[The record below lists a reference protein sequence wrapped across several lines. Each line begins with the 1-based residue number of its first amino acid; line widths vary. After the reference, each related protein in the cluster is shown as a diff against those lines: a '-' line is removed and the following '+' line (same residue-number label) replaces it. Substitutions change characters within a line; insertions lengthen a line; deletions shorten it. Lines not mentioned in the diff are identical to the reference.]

1 MLELILGGI
10 IFVCCISICFLVAYV
25 LDSIKEQKQ
34 YYKEQETDHL
44 QKLLQCQRDET
55 YQAIEL
61 YEIYK
66 KEIDRLKE
74 QIQELEKEETEE
86 LKSQPSKIWSDEM
99 KYNGIYEG
107 KKALIGNYDNFSA
120 DMTRNILRNFGLSV
134 ERVKTSTDLLEK
146 AKINHYDIIFTN
158 NIYQQGVDGPTLLKQ
173 LRELEGFNTPVV
185 IHTIS
190 ANQRYHFVDDLGF
203 DEYIEKPIQ
212 IADIE
217 RVLKK
222 FL

>member
-1 MLELILGGI
+1 MLEIILSCI

-25 LDSIKEQKQ
+25 IDSIKEQKK

-44 QKLLQCQRDET
+44 QKLQQCQRDET

-66 KEIDRLKE
+66 KEINRLKE
-74 QIQELEKEETEE
+74 QINELEKRETEE
-86 LKSQPSKIWSDEM
+86 LKSQPSEIWSDKME
-99 KYNGIYEG
+99 YNGIYEG

-120 DMTRNILRNFGLSV
+120 DMTRKILRNFGLSV
-134 ERVKTSTDLLEK
+134 DRVKTSTDLLEK
-146 AKINHYDIIFTN
+146 VKINQYDIIFTN

-190 ANQRYHFVDDLGF
+190 ANQRYHFVGDLEF

>member
-1 MLELILGGI
+1 MLELVLGI
-10 IFVCCISICFLVAYV
+10 TIFICCISICFLVAYV

-74 QIQELEKEETEE
+74 QIQELEKEKTEE

-120 DMTRNILRNFGLSV
+120 DMTRKILRNFGLSV

-212 IADIE
+212 ITDIE
-217 RVLKK
+217 KVLKK

>member
-1 MLELILGGI
+1 MLEIILGCT

-25 LDSIKEQKQ
+25 IDSIKEQKK
-34 YYKEQETDHL
+34 YYKEQETDNL
-44 QKLLQCQRDET
+44 QKLLQSQRDET

-74 QIQELEKEETEE
+74 QINELEKKETEE
-86 LKSQPSKIWSDEM
+86 LKSQPSEIWSDKME
-99 KYNGIYEG
+99 YNGIYEG

-120 DMTRNILRNFGLSV
+120 DMTRKVLRNFGLSV

-146 AKINHYDIIFTN
+146 AKINQYDIIFTN

-173 LRELEGFNTPVV
+173 LRELDGFNTPVV

-203 DEYIEKPIQ
+203 DEYIEKPIK

>member
-1 MLELILGGI
+1 MLEIILSCI
-10 IFVCCISICFLVAYV
+10 IFVCCISIRFLVAYV
-25 LDSIKEQKQ
+25 IDSIKEQKK

-66 KEIDRLKE
+66 KEINRLKE
-74 QIQELEKEETEE
+74 QINELEKKETEE
-86 LKSQPSKIWSDEM
+86 LKSQPSEIWSDKME
-99 KYNGIYEG
+99 YNGIYEG

-120 DMTRNILRNFGLSV
+120 DMTRKILRNFGLSV

-217 RVLKK
+217 KVLKK

>member
-1 MLELILGGI
+1 MLEIILGCI

-25 LDSIKEQKQ
+25 IDSIKEQKK

-66 KEIDRLKE
+66 KEINRLKE
-74 QIQELEKEETEE
+74 QINELEKKETEE
-86 LKSQPSKIWSDEM
+86 LKSQPSEIWSDKM
-99 KYNGIYEG
+99 DYNGIYEG

-120 DMTRNILRNFGLSV
+120 DMTRKILRNFGVSV

-146 AKINHYDIIFTN
+146 VKINQYDIIFTN

-190 ANQRYHFVDDLGF
+190 ANQRYHFVGDLEF

>member
-1 MLELILGGI
+1 MLEIILGSI
-10 IFVCCISICFLVAYV
+10 IFVCCISICFLIAYV

-55 YQAIEL
+55 YQAKEL
-61 YEIYK
+61 YKLYK
-66 KEIDRLKE
+66 KEIGRLKE

-86 LKSQPSKIWSDEM
+86 LKSQPSKVWSDEM

-107 KKALIGNYDNFSA
+107 KKALIGNYDIFSA
-120 DMTRNILRNFGLSV
+120 DITRKILRNFGLSV

>member
-1 MLELILGGI
+1 MLELVLGI
-10 IFVCCISICFLVAYV
+10 TIFICCISICFLVGYV

-74 QIQELEKEETEE
+74 QIQELEKKETEE
-86 LKSQPSKIWSDEM
+86 LKSQPSKIWSEEM

-120 DMTRNILRNFGLSV
+120 DMTRKILRNFGLSV

>member
-1 MLELILGGI
+1 MLEIILGCI

-25 LDSIKEQKQ
+25 IDSIKEQKK

-66 KEIDRLKE
+66 KEINRLKE
-74 QIQELEKEETEE
+74 QINELEKKETEE
-86 LKSQPSKIWSDEM
+86 LKSQPSEIWSDKM
-99 KYNGIYEG
+99 DYNGIYEG

-120 DMTRNILRNFGLSV
+120 DMTRKILRNFGLSV

-146 AKINHYDIIFTN
+146 VKINQYDIIFTN

-190 ANQRYHFVDDLGF
+190 ANQRYHFVGELEF

>member
-1 MLELILGGI
+1 M
-10 IFVCCISICFLVAYV
+10 FSCCLCFRF
-25 LDSIKEQKQ
+25 
-34 YYKEQETDHL
+34 YKETDHL

-120 DMTRNILRNFGLSV
+120 DMTRKILRNFGLSV

-173 LRELEGFNTPVV
+173 LRELECFNTPVV

>member
-1 MLELILGGI
+1 MLEIILGCI

-25 LDSIKEQKQ
+25 IDSIKEQKK
-34 YYKEQETDHL
+34 YYREQETDHL

-66 KEIDRLKE
+66 KEINRLKE
-74 QIQELEKEETEE
+74 QINELEKKETEE
-86 LKSQPSKIWSDEM
+86 LKSQPSEIWSDKM
-99 KYNGIYEG
+99 DYNGIYEG

-120 DMTRNILRNFGLSV
+120 DMTRKILRNFGLSV

-146 AKINHYDIIFTN
+146 VKINQYDIIFTN

-190 ANQRYHFVDDLGF
+190 ANQRYHFVGDLEF

>member
-1 MLELILGGI
+1 MLEIILSCI

-25 LDSIKEQKQ
+25 IDSIKEQKK

-44 QKLLQCQRDET
+44 QKLQQCQRDET

-66 KEIDRLKE
+66 KEINRLKE
-74 QIQELEKEETEE
+74 QINELEKRETEE
-86 LKSQPSKIWSDEM
+86 LKSQPSEIWSDKME
-99 KYNGIYEG
+99 YNGIYEG

-120 DMTRNILRNFGLSV
+120 DMTRKILRNFGLSV

-158 NIYQQGVDGPTLLKQ
+158 NIYQQVVDGPTLLKQ
-173 LRELEGFNTPVV
+173 LRELKGFNTPVV

>member
-1 MLELILGGI
+1 MLEIILSCI

-25 LDSIKEQKQ
+25 IDSIKEQKK

-66 KEIDRLKE
+66 KEINRLKE
-74 QIQELEKEETEE
+74 QINELEKNETEE
-86 LKSQPSKIWSDEM
+86 LKSQPSEIWRDKME
-99 KYNGIYEG
+99 YNGIYEG

-120 DMTRNILRNFGLSV
+120 DMTRKILRNFGLSV

>member
-1 MLELILGGI
+1 MLEIILGCI

-25 LDSIKEQKQ
+25 IDSIKEQKK

-66 KEIDRLKE
+66 KEINRLKE
-74 QIQELEKEETEE
+74 QINELEKKETEE
-86 LKSQPSKIWSDEM
+86 LKSQPSEIWSDKM
-99 KYNGIYEG
+99 DYNGIYEG

-120 DMTRNILRNFGLSV
+120 DMTRKILRNFGLSV

-146 AKINHYDIIFTN
+146 VKINQYDIIFTN

-190 ANQRYHFVDDLGF
+190 ANQRYHFVGDLEF

>member
-120 DMTRNILRNFGLSV
+120 DMTRKILRNFGLSV

>member
-1 MLELILGGI
+1 MLEIILGCI

-25 LDSIKEQKQ
+25 IDSIKEQKK

-66 KEIDRLKE
+66 KEINRLKE
-74 QIQELEKEETEE
+74 QINELEKKETEE
-86 LKSQPSKIWSDEM
+86 LKSQPSEIWSDKM
-99 KYNGIYEG
+99 DYNGIYEG
-107 KKALIGNYDNFSA
+107 KKALIGNFDNFSA
-120 DMTRNILRNFGLSV
+120 DMTRKILRNFGLSV

-146 AKINHYDIIFTN
+146 VKINQYDIIFTN

-190 ANQRYHFVDDLGF
+190 ANQRYHFVGDLEF

>member
-120 DMTRNILRNFGLSV
+120 DMTRKILRNFGLSV

-203 DEYIEKPIQ
+203 DEYIEKPIK

>member
-1 MLELILGGI
+1 MLEIILGCI

-25 LDSIKEQKQ
+25 IDSIKEQKK

-66 KEIDRLKE
+66 KEINRLKE
-74 QIQELEKEETEE
+74 QINELEKKETEE
-86 LKSQPSKIWSDEM
+86 LKSQPSEIWSDKME
-99 KYNGIYEG
+99 YNGIYEG

-120 DMTRNILRNFGLSV
+120 DMTRKILRNFGLSV

-146 AKINHYDIIFTN
+146 VKINQYDIIFTN

-190 ANQRYHFVDDLGF
+190 ANQRYHFVGDLEF

>member
-1 MLELILGGI
+1 MLEIILSCI

-25 LDSIKEQKQ
+25 IDSIKEQKK

-44 QKLLQCQRDET
+44 QKLQQCQRDET

-66 KEIDRLKE
+66 KEINRLKE
-74 QIQELEKEETEE
+74 QINELEKRETEE
-86 LKSQPSKIWSDEM
+86 LKSQPSEIWSDKME
-99 KYNGIYEG
+99 YNGIYEG

-120 DMTRNILRNFGLSV
+120 DMTRKILRNFGLSV

>member
-173 LRELEGFNTPVV
+173 LKELEGFNTPVV

-190 ANQRYHFVDDLGF
+190 TNQRYHFVDDLGF

>member
-1 MLELILGGI
+1 MLEIILSCI

-25 LDSIKEQKQ
+25 IDSIKEQKK

-66 KEIDRLKE
+66 KEINRLKE
-74 QIQELEKEETEE
+74 QINELEKKETEE
-86 LKSQPSKIWSDEM
+86 LKSQPSEIWSDKME
-99 KYNGIYEG
+99 YNGIYEG

-120 DMTRNILRNFGLSV
+120 DMTRKILRNFGLSV

-146 AKINHYDIIFTN
+146 VKINQYDIIFTN

-190 ANQRYHFVDDLGF
+190 ANQRYHFVGDLEF

>member
-1 MLELILGGI
+1 MLEIILSCI

-25 LDSIKEQKQ
+25 IDSIKEQKK

-66 KEIDRLKE
+66 NEINRLKE
-74 QIQELEKEETEE
+74 QINELEKKETEE
-86 LKSQPSKIWSDEM
+86 LKSQPSEIWSDKME
-99 KYNGIYEG
+99 YNGIYEG

-120 DMTRNILRNFGLSV
+120 DMTRKILRNFGLSV
-134 ERVKTSTDLLEK
+134 ERFKTSTDLLEK

>member
-120 DMTRNILRNFGLSV
+120 DMTRKILRNFGLSV

-190 ANQRYHFVDDLGF
+190 ANQRYHFVNDLGF

>member
-1 MLELILGGI
+1 MLEIILGCI

-25 LDSIKEQKQ
+25 IDSIKEQKK
-34 YYKEQETDHL
+34 YYKEQETNHL

-66 KEIDRLKE
+66 KEINRLKE
-74 QIQELEKEETEE
+74 QINELEKKETEE
-86 LKSQPSKIWSDEM
+86 LKSQPSEIWSDKM
-99 KYNGIYEG
+99 DYNGIYEG

-120 DMTRNILRNFGLSV
+120 DMTRKILRNFGLSV

-146 AKINHYDIIFTN
+146 VKINQYDIIFTN

-190 ANQRYHFVDDLGF
+190 ANQRYHFVGDLEF